1 MSDYR
6 RLISYIYE
14 YEGKEKGKNVGFV
27 KLEARNGQCRLNLSV
42 KKVYVGG
49 NAIGVYLLGKNRQE
63 TFLGNIFIRGGN
75 GEFRTTVD
83 AQNVEESGN
92 PLDTYYGL
100 TIHDVKNSWR
110 SYTTIWEDA
119 ILPPMENIRQ
129 EQEIQNAGQTASAA
143 GKDVARPS
151 EKTESPN
158 HTGGNDT
165 AVRMAREI
173 LPEGKKQPQPVS
185 SVVKEIEE
193 EIAREEKRKDM
204 EARTLTYAAEVG
216 TQENLGEKAEEGAAP
231 ELIPGLFGAAETTG
245 KPGEPETISADRELS
260 GDDRGADDTMMAGSA
275 MTSGMHATGYVGTE
289 ETVDAGTFSLSGM
302 YATGYP
308 ETGVIP
314 PSGAY
319 VTGCP
324 RVQIPT
330 AGNPPLPGM
339 YATGYVGAEMP
350 AGVGNPPPSGIY
362 ATGCPG
368 IGMPGAAGGVSRSGV
383 QDAAGSI
390 PRSGVPGMAGSTSR
404 SVTGGSIPLSGVPG
418 TAGNTPGSGIA
429 GSIPLSGVPG
439 TAGNVPRS
447 GVYAPAYASAGMA
460 VPERPLPPEVRAG
473 GRGDRAAAESSG
485 PSEVAVTGNTGMDAA
500 APTVLMP
507 PSSGIPSTDSMG
519 SEASAEAG
527 TLPLPGVPV
536 GEEQSTDAAVT
547 DGTLPSL
554 APAAERMERAASAAA
569 DTPISVPPETSAGGN
584 AGTVS
589 TAAIGTLPLS
599 EEHTSAPGGSPR
611 ALQPVTEGTRR
622 NQPGPFMRPGMLG
635 AGPGWFG
642 PLRIP
647 GMNGGRPGNPRM
659 PGGNTAR
666 TDNTAEAGERD
677 ESPETEHGNTGQMRP
692 ENSGNQE
699 PPDEMQM
706 RQSGSEPSNL
716 NVIEFA
722 DYGSGRAMGTSR
734 SETPAAS
741 PELENPEVLKY
752 LQDTE
757 ENTADPELM
766 WQELRR
772 SYPKIQPFDY
782 EDGCE
787 VLTIHPQDIGR
798 LPRES
803 WVYGN
808 NSFLLHGYYSFRYLI
823 LVRLGNRKGN
833 PRYLIGVPGH
843 YFSSEKYMASM
854 FGFPNFVLSKKQPPN
869 DNRFGYWYTDI
880 RLR

>member
-308 ETGVIP
+308 GTGVIP

-368 IGMPGAAGGVSRSGV
+368 IGMPGAAGG
-383 QDAAGSI
+383 
-390 PRSGVPGMAGSTSR
+390 
-404 SVTGGSIPLSGVPG
+404 
-418 TAGNTPGSGIA
+418 
-429 GSIPLSGVPG
+429 
-439 TAGNVPRS
+439 
-447 GVYAPAYASAGMA
+447 
-460 VPERPLPPEVRAG
+460 
-473 GRGDRAAAESSG
+473 
-485 PSEVAVTGNTGMDAA
+485 
-500 APTVLMP
+500 
-507 PSSGIPSTDSMG
+507 
-519 SEASAEAG
+519 EAG
-527 TLPLPGVPV
+527 
-536 GEEQSTDAAVT
+536 A
-547 DGTLPSL
+547 
-554 APAAERMERAASAAA
+554 
-569 DTPISVPPETSAGGN
+569 
-584 AGTVS
+584 
-589 TAAIGTLPLS
+589 
-599 EEHTSAPGGSPR
+599 
-611 ALQPVTEGTRR
+611 
-622 NQPGPFMRPGMLG
+622 
-635 AGPGWFG
+635 
-642 PLRIP
+642 
-647 GMNGGRPGNPRM
+647 
-659 PGGNTAR
+659 
-666 TDNTAEAGERD
+666 
-677 ESPETEHGNTGQMRP
+677 
-692 ENSGNQE
+692 
-699 PPDEMQM
+699 
-706 RQSGSEPSNL
+706 
-716 NVIEFA
+716 
-722 DYGSGRAMGTSR
+722 
-734 SETPAAS
+734 
-741 PELENPEVLKY
+741 
-752 LQDTE
+752 
-757 ENTADPELM
+757 
-766 WQELRR
+766 
-772 SYPKIQPFDY
+772 
-782 EDGCE
+782 
-787 VLTIHPQDIGR
+787 
-798 LPRES
+798 
-803 WVYGN
+803 
-808 NSFLLHGYYSFRYLI
+808 
-823 LVRLGNRKGN
+823 
-833 PRYLIGVPGH
+833 
-843 YFSSEKYMASM
+843 
-854 FGFPNFVLSKKQPPN
+854 
-869 DNRFGYWYTDI
+869 
-880 RLR
+880 